1 MNKFEQVSSDGHQ
14 MSLTAGQGQGLGPM
28 SYVQWDRVRAGGQY
42 SEVQCIM
49 GTGHI
54 RSPSVNDGQTQL
66 KDYLPATSLAGFKNW
81 LHAVSI

>member
-14 MSLTAGQGQGLGPM
+14 MSLTAGQSQGWGPM
-28 SYVQWDRVRAGGQY
+28 SYVQEGRDRAGGQY

-54 RSPSVNDGQTQL
+54 RTPSVNDGQTQL
-66 KDYLPATSLAGFKNW
+66 KRLPSRNFIGGL
-81 LHAVSI
+81 